1 MRVAAVLVAYAL
13 AGAFI
18 APWLLARASW
28 PQRAP
33 RLAIAVWL
41 ASAASVVL
49 ALGLAGVALAVP
61 TVPVSAGLSQWLQA
75 CAMAIRAAYATPG
88 GIILG
93 VTGTAFAL
101 FVAARTA
108 VALSG
113 SWARAT
119 WARRAHRRAVVLA
132 GRPRHDIDALIVD
145 CDTAAAYCVPGRHR
159 QVVLTT
165 AALAALSD
173 AELAAVLAHERA
185 HLRGRHH
192 HLVGVAAGLA
202 RAFPGIPLF
211 QAAKEQVAALVEMV
225 ADDVA
230 AGAHHRAT
238 IATAVVALAGM
249 HAPQAALGASG
260 SAALTRVRRLV
271 APAAPLH
278 RAALLAGVL
287 AVVGIVALPVSVAAA
302 PALHAMHMNLCP
314 VHPGITPPVGSA

>member
-1 MRVAAVLVAYAL
+1 MTVAAVLVAYAL
-13 AGAFI
+13 AGAFG
-18 APWLLARASW
+18 APWMLARASW

-61 TVPVSAGLSQWLQA
+61 TVPVSAGLSKWLQA
-75 CAMAIRAAYATPG
+75 CAMALRAAYATPG

-93 VTGTAFAL
+93 ATGSAFAI
-101 FVAARTA
+101 FVAART
-108 VALSG
+108 VIALSG

-119 WARRAHRRAVVLA
+119 WARRAHRRAVTLA
-132 GRPRHDIDALIVD
+132 GRPHHDLDALIVD
-145 CDTAAAYCVPGRHR
+145 CDTAAAYCLPGRNH

-165 AALAALSD
+165 AALAALN
-173 AELAAVLAHERA
+173 ETQLAAVLAHERA
-185 HLRGRHH
+185 HLRGHHH
-192 HLVGVAAGLA
+192 HLVGVASGLA

-230 AGAHHRAT
+230 AGTHHRAT
-238 IATAVVALAGM
+238 IAAAVVALAGM

-271 APAAPLH
+271 VPANPLH
-278 RAALLAGVL
+278 HAALLVGVV
-287 AVVGIVALPVSVAAA
+287 AVAGIVALPVSVAAA
-302 PALHAMHMNLCP
+302 PALHAMHMNLCL
-314 VHPGITPPVGSA
+314 VQPGIVTRVGGT

>member
-13 AGAFI
+13 AGAFG
-18 APWLLARASW
+18 APWVLRRSTW

-33 RLAIAVWL
+33 RLAIALWL

-75 CAMAIRAAYATPG
+75 CAMALRAAYATPG

-93 VTGTAFAL
+93 ATGTAFAL
-101 FVAARTA
+101 FVTVRTV

-132 GRPRHDIDALIVD
+132 GRPRHDLDALIVD
-145 CDTAAAYCVPGRHR
+145 CDTAAAYCVPGRNR

-173 AELAAVLAHERA
+173 SQLAAVLAHERA
-185 HLRGRHH
+185 HLKGHHH
-192 HLVGVAAGLA
+192 HLVGVASGLA

-211 QAAKEQVAALVEMV
+211 QAAKEEVAALVEMV

-230 AGAHHRAT
+230 AGTHHRTT

-260 SAALTRVRRLV
+260 SATLARVRRLT
-271 APAAPLH
+271 APAAPLD
-278 RAALLAGVL
+278 RGALLVGVL
-287 AVVGIVALPVSVAAA
+287 AVMGIAVLPISVAAA
-302 PALHAMHMNLCP
+302 PALHAMHMTLCP
-314 VHPGITPPVGSA
+314 VHPGITPSTRPA